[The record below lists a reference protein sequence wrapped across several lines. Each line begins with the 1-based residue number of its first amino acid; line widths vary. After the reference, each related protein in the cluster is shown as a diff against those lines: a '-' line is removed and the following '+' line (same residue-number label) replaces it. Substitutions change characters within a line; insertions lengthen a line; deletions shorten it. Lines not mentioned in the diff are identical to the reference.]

1 LIGAYFDSS
10 VYIRII
16 LNEEHLLREWD
27 SIDLGI
33 SSTLLRVECHRTI
46 ERVWRNRDLN
56 DSQYEAARTKA
67 DDMLRH
73 VHLAAIDDDVIALAA
88 KPFPRFVNSLDAIHL
103 ATAITYRRTQPK
115 NERPILFATHDIAL
129 AKAAAAM
136 HFEVIGAS
144 V

>member
-10 VYIRII
+10 VYVRII
-16 LNEEHLLREWD
+16 LNEENLLREWD
-27 SIDLGI
+27 TIDLGV
-33 SSTLLRVECHRTI
+33 SSTLMRVECYRTI

-56 DSQYEAARTKA
+56 DSHYEAARSKA
-67 DDMLRH
+67 DEMLRH

-103 ATAITYRRTQPK
+103 ATAITYRRMQPK
-115 NERPILFATHDIAL
+115 DERPILFATHDQQL